1 MKHHV
6 IWCIKEVV
14 GFSNASVSIACHSVE
29 VNSAHT
35 AEQLM
40 EALKKQRN
48 VEWVIVNPVG
58 L

>member
-6 IWCIKEVV
+6 IWCVKEVV
-14 GFSNASVSIACHSVE
+14 GFSNASISVSCHSVE
-29 VNSAHT
+29 VNGSHN

-40 EALKKQRN
+40 EALKSQHN
-48 VEWVIVNPVG
+48 VVWVIIQPVG

>member
-1 MKHHV
+1 MKRLV

-14 GFSNASVSIACHSVE
+14 GFSNASVSVACHSVE
-29 VNSAHT
+29 VNNAHT

-40 EALKKQRN
+40 EELKKQRN
-48 VEWVIVNPVG
+48 VEWVIINPVG